1 MHRNIMADIRNA
13 YRRSRAL
20 NSMCNRKGDMAA
32 LVFISV
38 EVLAQLSELDV
49 TDGLMR

>member
-13 YRRSRAL
+13 HHRSGAL
-20 NSMCNRKGDMAA
+20 NSMCTRKEDMAA
-32 LVFISV
+32 SV

-49 TDGLMR
+49 TDGLMH